1 MTKNEELLRSALS
14 NLLDEYR
21 QYTDNA
27 CHCED
32 YEECS
37 EEDEDCVCPFCYAEN
52 VLEKTKE

>member
-1 MTKNEELLRSALS
+1 MTKNEELLRSTLS

-37 EEDEDCVCPFCYAEN
+37 EEEEDCICPFCYAEN
-52 VLEKTKE
+52 VLKKTK